1 MRFRRENRVRA
12 EVATSA
18 MNDIMF
24 MLLLFFLII
33 STMINPSVIKL
44 TLPKSNSSEQTVAK
58 KMVTV
63 SVDHNLNYAVDDV
76 PVAYPDLETVLTQK
90 LATMNEP
97 TIVLRVDNLLT
108 IQDVVDVID
117 IGTKLKAKM
126 VLATDK
132 KQS

>member
-1 MRFRRENRVRA
+1 MKFRRNTRMHA
-12 EVATSA
+12 EVATSSL
-18 MNDIMF
+18 NDIMF

-33 STMINPSVIKL
+33 STMMNPSVIKL
-44 TLPKSNSSEQTVAK
+44 TLPKSTNSEQTVAK
-58 KMVTV
+58 KMVTL
-63 SVDHNLNYAVDDV
+63 SIDKNMNYAVDDQ
-76 PVAYPDLETVLTQK
+76 PVAYPDLESTLAAK

-108 IQDVVDVID
+108 VQDVVDVID

-132 KQS
+132 KK

>member
-1 MRFRRENRVRA
+1 MRFRRNTRMKA
-12 EVATSA
+12 EVATTA

-44 TLPKSNSSEQTVAK
+44 TLPKANNSEQTVAK
-58 KMVTV
+58 KMVTL
-63 SVDHNLNYAVDDV
+63 SVDHNLNYAVDDK
-76 PVAYPDLETVLTQK
+76 PVAYPDLQGVLAQK
-90 LATMNEP
+90 LASMNEP

-108 IQDVVDVID
+108 VQDVVDVID

-132 KQS
+132 KR

>member
-1 MRFRRENRVRA
+1 MRFRRNTRMKA
-12 EVATSA
+12 EVATSSL
-18 MNDIMF
+18 NDIMF

-33 STMINPSVIKL
+33 STMMNPSVIKL
-44 TLPKSNSSEQTVAK
+44 TLPKSTASEQTVAK
-58 KMVTV
+58 KMVTL
-63 SVDHNLNYAVDDV
+63 SIDHNMNYAVDDQ
-76 PVAYPDLETVLTQK
+76 PVAYPDLESVLAQK

-108 IQDVVDVID
+108 VQDVVDVID

-132 KQS
+132 KK

>member
-1 MRFRRENRVRA
+1 MRFRRNTRMKA
-12 EVATSA
+12 EVSTSSL
-18 MNDIMF
+18 NDIMF

-33 STMINPSVIKL
+33 STMMNPSVIKL
-44 TLPKSNSSEQTVAK
+44 TLPKSTNSEQTVAK
-58 KMVTV
+58 KMVTL
-63 SVDHNLNYAVDDV
+63 SIDKNMNYAVDDQ
-76 PVAYPDLETVLTQK
+76 PVAYPDLEAALAGK

-108 IQDVVDVID
+108 VQDVVDVID

-132 KQS
+132 KK

>member
-1 MRFRRENRVRA
+1 MKA
-12 EVATSA
+12 EVATSSL
-18 MNDIMF
+18 NDIMF

-33 STMINPSVIKL
+33 STMMNPSVIKL
-44 TLPKSNSSEQTVAK
+44 TLPKSTASEQTVAK
-58 KMVTV
+58 KMVTL
-63 SVDHNLNYAVDDV
+63 SIDHNMNYAVDDQ
-76 PVAYPDLETVLTQK
+76 PVAYPDLESVLAQK

-108 IQDVVDVID
+108 VQDVVDVID

-132 KQS
+132 KK

>member
-1 MRFRRENRVRA
+1 MRFRRVSRLRA
-12 EVATSA
+12 EVSTSSL
-18 MNDIMF
+18 NDIMF
-24 MLLLFFLII
+24 MLMLFFLIV

-44 TLPKSNSSEQTVAK
+44 TLPKANTSEQTIAK
-58 KMVTV
+58 KMVTL
-63 SVDHNLNYAVDDV
+63 SVDHNMNYAVDDK
-76 PVAYPDLETVLTQK
+76 PVAFPDLEGVLFQK

-117 IGTKLKAKM
+117 IGTKLHAKM

-132 KQS
+132 KK

>member
-1 MRFRRENRVRA
+1 MRFRRDNRPKA
-12 EVATSA
+12 EVATSSL
-18 MNDIMF
+18 NDIMF

-44 TLPKSNSSEQTVAK
+44 TLPKSNASEQTVAK
-58 KMVTV
+58 KMVTL
-63 SVDHNLNYAVDDV
+63 SVDRNMNYAVDDV
-76 PVAYPDLETVLTQK
+76 PVAYPDLESVLSQK
-90 LATMNEP
+90 LAAINEP
-97 TIVLRVDNLLT
+97 TIVLRVDNVMT

-132 KQS
+132 KK

>member
-1 MRFRRENRVRA
+1 MRFRRNTRMKA
-12 EVATSA
+12 EVSTSSL
-18 MNDIMF
+18 NDIMF

-33 STMINPSVIKL
+33 STMMNPSVIKL
-44 TLPKSNSSEQTVAK
+44 TLPKSTNSEQTVAK
-58 KMVTV
+58 KMVTL
-63 SVDHNLNYAVDDV
+63 SIDKNMNYAVDDQ
-76 PVAYPDLETVLTQK
+76 PVAYPDLEAALAGK

-108 IQDVVDVID
+108 VQDVVDVID

-132 KQS
+132 RK

>member
-90 LATMNEP
+90 LSTMNEP

>member
-1 MRFRRENRVRA
+1 MKFRRNTRMHA
-12 EVATSA
+12 EVSTSSL
-18 MNDIMF
+18 NDIMF

-33 STMINPSVIKL
+33 STMMNPSVIKL
-44 TLPKSNSSEQTVAK
+44 TLPKSTNSEQTVAK
-58 KMVTV
+58 KMVTL
-63 SVDHNLNYAVDDV
+63 SIDQNMNYAVDDQ
-76 PVAYPDLETVLTQK
+76 PVAYPDLESVLSAK

-108 IQDVVDVID
+108 VQDVVDVID

-132 KQS
+132 RK

>member
-1 MRFRRENRVRA
+1 MRFRRNTRMKA
-12 EVATSA
+12 EVATTA

-44 TLPKSNSSEQTVAK
+44 TLPKADNSEQTVAK
-58 KMVTV
+58 KMVTL
-63 SVDHNLNYAVDDV
+63 SVDHNLNYAVDDR
-76 PVAYPDLETVLTQK
+76 PVAYPDLQAVLAQK
-90 LATMNEP
+90 LSTMNEP

-117 IGTKLKAKM
+117 IGTKLRAKM

-132 KQS
+132 KR

>member
-1 MRFRRENRVRA
+1 MKFRRNTRMHA
-12 EVATSA
+12 EVATSSL
-18 MNDIMF
+18 NDIMF

-33 STMINPSVIKL
+33 STMMNPSVIKL
-44 TLPKSNSSEQTVAK
+44 TLPRAANSEQTVAK
-58 KMVTV
+58 KMVTL
-63 SVDHNLNYAVDDV
+63 SIDQNMNYAVDDQ
-76 PVAYPDLETVLTQK
+76 PVAYPDLESVLAEK

-132 KQS
+132 KK

>member
-90 LATMNEP
+90 LSTMNEP

-126 VLATDK
+126 VLAADK

>member
-1 MRFRRENRVRA
+1 MKA
-12 EVATSA
+12 EVSTSSL
-18 MNDIMF
+18 NDIMF

-33 STMINPSVIKL
+33 STMMNPSVIKL
-44 TLPKSNSSEQTVAK
+44 TLPKSTNSEQTVAK
-58 KMVTV
+58 KMVTL
-63 SVDHNLNYAVDDV
+63 SIDKNMNYAVDDQ
-76 PVAYPDLETVLTQK
+76 PVAYPDLEAALAGK

-108 IQDVVDVID
+108 VQDVVDVID

-132 KQS
+132 RK

>member
-1 MRFRRENRVRA
+1 MRFRRNGRAKA

-24 MLLLFFLII
+24 MLLLFFLIV

-44 TLPKSNSSEQTVAK
+44 TLPKANSSEQTIAK

-63 SVDHNLNYAVDDV
+63 SVDRNLNYAVDDV
-76 PVAYPDLETVLTQK
+76 PVAFPDLEGILAQK
-90 LATMNEP
+90 LATINEP

-132 KQS
+132 KNK

>member
-1 MRFRRENRVRA
+1 MRFRRNTRMKA
-12 EVATSA
+12 EVSTSSL
-18 MNDIMF
+18 NDIMF

-33 STMINPSVIKL
+33 STMMNPSVIKL
-44 TLPKSNSSEQTVAK
+44 TLPKSTNSEQTVAK
-58 KMVTV
+58 KMVTL
-63 SVDHNLNYAVDDV
+63 SIDHNMNYAVDDR
-76 PVAYPDLETVLTQK
+76 PVAYPDLESALAAK

-108 IQDVVDVID
+108 VQDVVDVID

-132 KQS
+132 KK